1 MGLVIL
7 RSAFSKIAEENNFP
21 LGTLIVVG
29 AVVAVA
35 VVLLSIFRGRVSEFL
50 RISNAEAEVDKKAKT
65 RVFKE
70 EEEKVDNANEF
81 DPAKTVSMRTVDLPK
96 RSNSRKGKVE

>member
-1 MGLVIL
+1 MSLVIL
-7 RSAFSKIAEENNFP
+7 RGAFSKIAEENNFP
-21 LGTLIVVG
+21 LGTLIVVA
-29 AVVAVA
+29 AVIAVA
-35 VVLLSIFRGRVSEFL
+35 IVLLSIFRGKVNEFL

-70 EEEKVDNANEF
+70 EEEKVETASEF

-96 RSNSRKGKVE
+96 RSNTRKGKEE

>member
-21 LGTLIVVG
+21 LGTLVVVA
-29 AVVAVA
+29 AVVAIA
-35 VVLLSIFRGRVSEFL
+35 VVLLSIFRGKVNDFL
-50 RISNAEAEVDKKAKT
+50 RISDAELYVDKKAKT
-65 RVFKE
+65 SVSTSKKE
-70 EEEKVDNANEF
+70 EQDDEV

-96 RSNSRKGKVE
+96 RTRKGKEE